1 MNNMIG
7 NSPLLYIRYKYKNEE
22 RTMYAKAEYYS
33 LTGSIKDRMA
43 KHIMTKSYETGVLQK
58 GQPIVEA
65 TSGNTGIA
73 FSALGALNGHPV
85 HIFMPDWM
93 SQERKDMIRKYG
105 AILHEVSKE
114 QGGFLGSIQLAD
126 EFAKQIG
133 GFRPHQFSNTYN
145 SDAHYETT
153 APEIIAQLRKMNT
166 VPEMLVAGVGTG
178 GTVMGIG
185 KKFRE
190 CDPNAKIFPLE
201 PSNSPTMTTGCQ
213 VGHHRI
219 QGISDEF
226 IPDLVDLDFLDE
238 IIQVDDGDAVIMAQK
253 LARTL
258 GLGVGISSGAN
269 FIGCVLA
276 QNKYGSDKTV
286 VTLFSDDSKKY
297 LSTDLLKKETVKEGF
312 ISSDIELL
320 SVDAICICKKR
331 IDTNACY
338 KKVQ

>member
-7 NSPLLYIRYKYKNEE
+7 NSPLLYIKYKYKGEE
-22 RTMYAKAEYYS
+22 RCMFAKAEYFS
-33 LTGSIKDRMA
+33 FTGSIKDRMA
-43 KHIMTKSYETGVLQK
+43 KHIIDKSYESGILKK

-73 FSALGALNGHPV
+73 FSALGALHGHEV

-93 SQERKDMIRKYG
+93 SKERKDMIKKYG

-114 QGGFLGSIQLAD
+114 QGGFVGSIKMAD
-126 EFAKQIG
+126 EFAKEIG

-153 APEIIAQLRKMNT
+153 GPEIIAQIEKFNKKPDLF
-166 VPEMLVAGVGTG
+166 VAGVGTG

-185 KKFRE
+185 RRFKEYHK
-190 CDPNAKIFPLE
+190 DALIFPLE
-201 PSNSPTMTTGCQ
+201 PSNSPTMSTGCQ
-213 VGHHRI
+213 VGKHRI

-238 IIQVDDGDAVIMAQK
+238 IIQVDDGDSVIMAQK
-253 LARTL
+253 LAKEL

-269 FIGCVLA
+269 FIGAVMA
-276 QNKYGSDKTV
+276 QNKYGSKKTV
-286 VTLFSDDSKKY
+286 ITIFSDDSKKY
-297 LSTDLLKKETVKEGF
+297 LSTDLLQNEEIKEGF
-312 ISSDIELL
+312 LSPDIELI
-320 SVDAICICKKR
+320 SVDGICICKKR
-331 IDTNACY
+331 LDANIC
-338 KKVQ
+338 